1 MDLGEKYRDING
13 MVEYFTN
20 LYRSGC
26 TSYTVHG
33 QPSDMGCTN
42 MTISNGRHSYYIL
55 ATNDRI
61 RIESLGLKPF
71 PNQVIKFDEIDD
83 MKYNENYIMFRYRG
97 HILYLDLM
105 NYENTYLR
113 NAEENEG
120 SV

>member
-61 RIESLGLKPF
+61 RVESLGLKPF
-71 PNQVIKFDEIDD
+71 PDQVIKFDEIDNMEYND
-83 MKYNENYIMFRYRG
+83 KFIEFKYGRNQL
-97 HILYLDLM
+97 HLDLIT
-105 NYENTYLR
+105 YQNTGIDDYV
-113 NAEENEG
+113 EDF
-120 SV
+120 